1 MTHGELD
8 ATFTFTFFLRTK
20 LCISLGAGR
29 VGRVEG
35 RVGRKKAYSETI
47 RLSFGFVRMVSLL
60 NTQSGCREETTL
72 ESYSVEYE

>member
-1 MTHGELD
+1 MTHRELD

-35 RVGRKKAYSETI
+35 RVGRKKT
-47 RLSFGFVRMVSLL
+47 
-60 NTQSGCREETTL
+60 
-72 ESYSVEYE
+72 

>member
-1 MTHGELD
+1 MQLSHSLFSKD
-8 ATFTFTFFLRTK
+8 KNMHL
-20 LCISLGAGR
+20 LGAGR

-35 RVGRKKAYSETI
+35 RVGRKKAYSKTI

-60 NTQSGCREETTL
+60 NTQSGCREESTL